1 MESPRQGLVLKPSRQ
16 PRSLASHRGRGS
28 WVITAYFPRPQLGR
42 DRVKRFSSALFPLG
56 RRSCGR
62 ALRSSFPSP
71 IRPGDGGEAQRGGNP
86 SPTWT
91 GEVGKRPDSKDGPR
105 GRVEVAAPAARLS
118 RLAVR
123 RRRSERPAQPPPSPA
138 ASTRRG
144 RPAAQ
149 AAKQPSSY
157 CDNFSF
163 PPRPAG

>member
-1 MESPRQGLVLKPSRQ
+1 MASPRQGLVLEPSRQ

-56 RRSCGR
+56 RRSCGP

-71 IRPGDGGEAQRGGNP
+71 IRPGYGGEAQRSGNP
-86 SPTWT
+86 SPASM

-105 GRVEVAAPAARLS
+105 VRVEVAAPAARLS

-123 RRRSERPAQPPPSPA
+123 WRLGEIPVHPPPSPA
-138 ASTRRG
+138 SSIHQG
-144 RPAAQ
+144 CPAAQ
-149 AAKQPSSY
+149 AAKQPSSN
-157 CDNFSF
+157 CDNF
-163 PPRPAG
+163 